1 MIATAPIARALA
13 LAGTHTAADI
23 AEGVAAGRFQEWA
36 NDDTVV
42 ITEILTTP
50 LRKTLHFFLAEGN
63 LVELEAM
70 LAPIMM
76 WGASVGCTHASL
88 VGRSGWSRSFL
99 VKLGWRQT
107 GILMEVGING
117 VQKQSA
123 GSREREEVES
133 GESRQNEGDHQAL
146 AR

>member
-1 MIATAPIARALA
+1 MIVLSPISRALHYA
-13 LAGTHTAADI
+13 HTHRPEDV
-23 AEGVAAGRFQEWA
+23 AEGVASGAFQEWSGGE
-36 NDDTVV
+36 TVV
-42 ITEILTTP
+42 VTEILVTP

-70 LAPIMM
+70 LSPIMM

-133 GESRQNEGDHQAL
+133 GESRQNEGDLQAL